1 MERLENLKLKRM
13 VTVELVSA
21 VAIVVVVLLVVQTTP
36 YLASSKP
43 SSQIGVFNQK
53 EYVQNT
59 VSILAG
65 QKTSCRFN
73 YSSFDPAIL
82 VIDLDFQNWQTSG
95 NLALYCNGIHI
106 VTIEATQR
114 NPEVQLTTITVSGFD
129 LVKPHYQLSALF
141 STYTY
146 GNEISF
152 SSPLTSGYEGTFS
165 YKISI
170 RGSR

>member
-1 MERLENLKLKRM
+1 MKLKRM
-13 VTVELVSA
+13 VIVELVTALTVVA
-21 VAIVVVVLLVVQTTP
+21 VALLIVQVTP
-36 YLASSKP
+36 YLASSNT
-43 SSQIGVFNQK
+43 STQIGVFNQK
-53 EYVQNT
+53 GYVQNT

-82 VIDLDFQNWQTSG
+82 VIDLDFQNWQTQG
-95 NLALYCNGIHI
+95 NLALYCNGIHV
-106 VTIEATQR
+106 VTIGATLR
-114 NPEVQLTTITVSGFD
+114 NPEVQLTTITVSGYD
-129 LVKPHYQLSALF
+129 LIKPHYQLSPIF

-152 SSPLTSGYEGTFS
+152 SSPSINGYEGTFS

>member
-1 MERLENLKLKRM
+1 M
-13 VTVELVSA
+13 VELVSVVA
-21 VAIVVVVLLVVQTTP
+21 VLVVALLLVQITP
-36 YLASSKP
+36 YLASS
-43 SSQIGVFNQK
+43 STSDQIGVFNQK

-59 VSILAG
+59 VSLLAG

-73 YSSFDPAIL
+73 YSTFDPAIL
-82 VIDLDFQNWQTSG
+82 VIDLDFQNWQTQG
-95 NLALYCNGIHI
+95 NLALYCNGIHV
-106 VTIEATQR
+106 VTIEATQG
-114 NPEVQLTTITVSGFD
+114 NPEVQLTTITVSGYD
-129 LVKPHYQLSALF
+129 LIKPHYQLSALF

-152 SSPLTSGYEGTFS
+152 LSPSNSGYEGTFS